1 MLVLLSPAKS
11 LDFVTP
17 IDSSRATQPAL
28 LQQSEVLV
36 KRARRMSAKQLRSL
50 MSISESLAEENVER
64 FKTWSRP
71 FTDDNARPAVH
82 AFIGDV
88 YQGLNASTLG
98 DDDLAWAQ
106 DHVRILSG
114 LHGLLRPM
122 DLIQP

>member
-106 DHVRILSG
+106 DHVRKIG
-114 LHGLLRPM
+114 RAHV
-122 DLIQP
+122 